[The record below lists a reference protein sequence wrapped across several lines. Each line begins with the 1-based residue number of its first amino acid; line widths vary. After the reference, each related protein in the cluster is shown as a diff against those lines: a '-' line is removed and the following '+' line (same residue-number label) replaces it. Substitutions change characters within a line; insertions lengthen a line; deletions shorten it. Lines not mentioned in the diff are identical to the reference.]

1 MATSGK
7 STSERQGA
15 FVEVRG
21 LSRSYGDV
29 TVLRAVDLA
38 VEPGEFVSL
47 LGPSGCGKTTL
58 LRCIAGLIAPTSG
71 DVLVDGRDITHL
83 PVHRREL
90 GMVFQS
96 YALFPH
102 MTVADNVGFGL
113 RMRGVATAEAR
124 KHVEE
129 ALALLQMQ
137 GLEQRYPAQLSGG
150 QQQRVALA
158 RSLVTRPKVLLL
170 DEPFGALD
178 AQLRD
183 SMQIELR
190 RMLRRLGVTTV
201 FVTHDQ
207 HEAFTMSD
215 RVAVMSAGELQQLDT
230 PSAIY
235 NRPRTPFVAEFIGQ
249 VNHFAGSIAGH
260 HGDGVAV
267 LVKGREEPILA
278 EKSRADIP
286 SGNRV
291 QVMVRPERI
300 LIASA
305 GITAGWNAQAG
316 IVNDIVFSGE
326 KVSIFVETGIG
337 PVEVHQFSASIENG
351 TRITIGQSIV
361 VTWESADTMVFR
373 AS

>member
-1 MATSGK
+1 MTPS
-7 STSERQGA
+7 STIPGQRAGA
-15 FVEVRG
+15 SVEVRG
-21 LSRSYGDV
+21 LSRSYDAV
-29 TVLRAVDLA
+29 VALRAVDLW
-38 VEPGEFVSL
+38 VEPGEFMSL

-83 PVHRREL
+83 PVHRRGL

-102 MTVADNVGFGL
+102 MTVAENVGFGL
-113 RMRGVATAEAR
+113 RMRGMATAEAQ
-124 KHVEE
+124 KHIAE
-129 ALALLQMQ
+129 ALTLLQMQ

-158 RSLVTRPKVLLL
+158 RSLVTHPKVLLL

-183 SMQIELR
+183 AMQIELR

-215 RVAVMSAGELQQLDT
+215 RVAVMSGGELQQLDT

-235 NRPRTPFVAEFIGQ
+235 NRPKTPFVAEFIGQ
-249 VNHFAGSIAGH
+249 VNRFEGTIRGCEGRAS
-260 HGDGVAV
+260 V
-267 LVKGREEPILA
+267 LLVEGREEPILA
-278 EKSRADIP
+278 ETGADRIA

-291 QVMVRPERI
+291 QIMVRPERI
-300 LIASA
+300 TIASP
-305 GITAGWNAQAG
+305 GSSPGRNAQSG
-316 IVNDIVFSGE
+316 IVTDIVFSGE
-326 KVSIFVETGIG
+326 KVSIFVDTAMG
-337 PVEVHQFSASIENG
+337 PLEVHQFSASTENG
-351 TRITIGQSIV
+351 TRIVIGEPLV
-361 VTWESADTMVFR
+361 ATWDPTDTMVFS

>member
-29 TVLRAVDLA
+29 AVLRAVDLA

-113 RMRGVATAEAR
+113 RMRGVAAAEAR

-150 QQQRVALA
+150 SNSALRWRAHLLPVPKSFCWMNRSA
-158 RSLVTRPKVLLL
+158 RLMPN
-170 DEPFGALD
+170 FGTSCRSSFD
-178 AQLRD
+178 ACC
-183 SMQIELR
+183 
-190 RMLRRLGVTTV
+190 
-201 FVTHDQ
+201 
-207 HEAFTMSD
+207 
-215 RVAVMSAGELQQLDT
+215 
-230 PSAIY
+230 
-235 NRPRTPFVAEFIGQ
+235 
-249 VNHFAGSIAGH
+249 AGSG
-260 HGDGVAV
+260 
-267 LVKGREEPILA
+267 
-278 EKSRADIP
+278 SRP
-286 SGNRV
+286 
-291 QVMVRPERI
+291 
-300 LIASA
+300 
-305 GITAGWNAQAG
+305 
-316 IVNDIVFSGE
+316 FS
-326 KVSIFVETGIG
+326 
-337 PVEVHQFSASIENG
+337 
-351 TRITIGQSIV
+351 
-361 VTWESADTMVFR
+361 
-373 AS
+373 

>member
-1 MATSGK
+1 MNPSSQTPSRR
-7 STSERQGA
+7 EGA
-15 FVEVRG
+15 SVEVRG
-21 LSRSYGDV
+21 LSRSYDAV
-29 TVLRAVDLA
+29 VVLRAVDLA

-83 PVHRREL
+83 PVYRREL

-102 MTVADNVGFGL
+102 MTVAENVGFGL
-113 RMRGVATAEAR
+113 RMRGMANAEAQ
-124 KHVEE
+124 KHIAE

-170 DEPFGALD
+170 DEPFGVLD

-183 SMQIELR
+183 AMQIELR

-207 HEAFTMSD
+207 HEAFTISD

-235 NRPRTPFVAEFIGQ
+235 NRPKTPFVAEFIG
-249 VNHFAGSIAGH
+249 H
-260 HGDGVAV
+260 
-267 LVKGREEPILA
+267 KR
-278 EKSRADIP
+278 
-286 SGNRV
+286 
-291 QVMVRPERI
+291 
-300 LIASA
+300 
-305 GITAGWNAQAG
+305 
-316 IVNDIVFSGE
+316 
-326 KVSIFVETGIG
+326 
-337 PVEVHQFSASIENG
+337 
-351 TRITIGQSIV
+351 
-361 VTWESADTMVFR
+361 
-373 AS
+373 